1 MKKQLK
7 LIAIVLFLAMLF
19 SQESCGNCSIIFNN
33 SSITATHELG
43 HNLGLQHIFD
53 NKDDNEANICKIGNR
68 ILNKLATKNIMDYI
82 YAGGEHRRYFFKYQI
97 DHLKIETQIN
107 NK

>member
-1 MKKQLK
+1 MRKHLK

-43 HNLGLQHIFD
+43 HNLGLQHTFE
-53 NKDDNEANICKIGNR
+53 NVGSR
-68 ILNKLATKNIMDYI
+68 KLPERSTKNIMDYS
-82 YAGGEHRRYFFKYQI
+82 GSPDMRRYFFLYQI
-97 DHLKIETQIN
+97 KHLKT
-107 NK
+107 K